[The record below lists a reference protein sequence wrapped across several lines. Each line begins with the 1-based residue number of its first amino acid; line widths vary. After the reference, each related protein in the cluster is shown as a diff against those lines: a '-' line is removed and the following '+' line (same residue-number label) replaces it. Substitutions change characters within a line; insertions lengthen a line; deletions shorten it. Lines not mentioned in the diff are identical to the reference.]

1 MPENQEINQISIK
14 LAVQKEKI
22 KSLEKQLYLQDKL
35 INQKIVNLE
44 QDINN
49 KIMILD
55 QRINNINQQLQ
66 NILKNFRSF
75 SI

>member
-22 KSLEKQLYLQDKL
+22 RSLENYLILQDQL
-35 INQKIVNLE
+35 INQKIANLE
-44 QDINN
+44 KDINN

-55 QRINNINQQLQ
+55 QRINHVNQQLQ